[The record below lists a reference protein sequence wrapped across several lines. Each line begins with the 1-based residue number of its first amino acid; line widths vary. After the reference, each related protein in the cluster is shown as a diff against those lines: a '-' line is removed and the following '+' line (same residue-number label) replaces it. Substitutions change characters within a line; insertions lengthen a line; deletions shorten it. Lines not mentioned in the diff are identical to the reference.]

1 MAPHRRAA
9 RLVIPHVLVLV
20 AALACV
26 LGWGGPEA
34 TAAAWTDPAMFSA
47 QATTATWT
55 VPPPANS
62 CEVRN
67 VNGTLDATKPC
78 TVGAVT
84 ASYWGSAGAGQGGL
98 QAQFSA
104 PGIGITQHVEFT
116 LTIPSAG
123 KPAWWSWANGSV
135 TLINNGGSVTSSCSA
150 LPTLTGREGANR
162 GASPNIYI
170 EFADNRSAGTPL
182 CAVP

>member
-1 MAPHRRAA
+1 M
-9 RLVIPHVLVLV
+9 
-20 AALACV
+20 
-26 LGWGGPEA
+26 G
-34 TAAAWTDPAMFSA
+34 SA

-67 VNGTLDATKPC
+67 FNGTLDATKPC

-84 ASYWGSAGAGQGGL
+84 VSYWGSAGAGQGWM

-104 PGIGITQHVEFT
+104 PDIGFTQHVEFT

-123 KPAWWSWANGSV
+123 KPSWWSWTNGSV
-135 TLINNGGSVTSSCSA
+135 TLINNGG
-150 LPTLTGREGANR
+150 R
-162 GASPNIYI
+162 
-170 EFADNRSAGTPL
+170 
-182 CAVP
+182 